1 MYEPIRSKS
10 VHSTMAGTTT
20 DFPGRS
26 RDDELDIQLAGHLAA
41 LLAVTDELRALAP
54 DTGLDAA
61 AERLAEQDRKSVV

>member
-41 LLAVTDELRALAP
+41 LLAVTDELRALRPTPAWTP
-54 DTGLDAA
+54 PPSGWPS
-61 AERLAEQDRKSVV
+61 R